1 MSRVLLDTNAL
12 LYIFGSEHR
21 FGKQAKSVLE
31 KAETIYFSPVS
42 FFEIELK
49 KRAEKL
55 RTSISPA
62 DVLSLDFVELAYK
75 SDDAVS
81 SARFANLQTKD
92 PFDVMLLA
100 QAASNNLKFLTADKV
115 ICRAGLDFVIDL
127 TS

>member
-1 MSRVLLDTNAL
+1 M
-12 LYIFGSEHR
+12 FGSSHR
-21 FGKQAKSVLE
+21 FGKQAKKVLE

-49 KRAEKL
+49 KHAKKL
-55 RTSISPA
+55 RTTISTA
-62 DVLSLDFVELAYK
+62 DVLKLEFVELTYR
-75 SDDAVS
+75 SEDAVS
-81 SARFANLQTKD
+81 AARFSNLETND

-100 QAASNNLKFLTADKV
+100 QAANNNLKFLTADQI